1 MLRSE
6 LATMI
11 DLSREFG
18 VCFCL
23 AWSCFAAGIWAIRY
37 SHVPDLVYLGR
48 YLIALCPIILSLFC
62 NHSVSVCERVILS
75 KQNEA
80 EPVSG
85 RVYLTS
91 VSCHDLGDGYAW
103 TTERYSDGTVRAS
116 GQVRS
121 AAGCYEG
128 ESCQAQAD
136 SEGAAGPRR
145 SLVPMQVRNQPLIDG
160 ADFRASVF

>member
-1 MLRSE
+1 
-6 LATMI
+6 MI

-18 VCFCL
+18 VCFCV

-37 SHVPDLVYLGR
+37 SHCADLVYLGR

-62 NHSVSVCERVILS
+62 NHSVSVCEQVILS
-75 KQNEA
+75 KKNEA
-80 EPVSG
+80 ESVSG

-91 VSCHDLGDGYAW
+91 ISSHDLGDGYAW

-121 AAGCYEG
+121 SAGCDEG
-128 ESCQAQAD
+128 EFGEAQGD
-136 SEGAAGPRR
+136 SQGTASPRR
-145 SLVPMQVRNQPLIDG
+145 SLVPMQTRSQPIEHG